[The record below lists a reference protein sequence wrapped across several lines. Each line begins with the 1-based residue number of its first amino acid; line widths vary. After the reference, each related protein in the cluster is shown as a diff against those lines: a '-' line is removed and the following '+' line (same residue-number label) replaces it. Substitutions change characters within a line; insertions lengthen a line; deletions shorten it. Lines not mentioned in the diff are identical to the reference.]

1 MSKIDDCIKAKAAE
15 GKISAKKATVIA
27 ENFREDVDTVKAM
40 YGMSTQEAERAV
52 ADTIVDIQETLTLQ
66 RKAAAVAQ
74 FDVLQD
80 LQAQVKKHVDAGEGA
95 DVAVMGRLSFDPDG
109 RYTGTSLDARAN
121 NIKGVAHRRLNAFFE
136 QFRRRN
142 VGTTQ
147 KLDGIEDVVREIQGK
162 DTGSTVAKEMA
173 GGIKDALEYLM
184 GRMQRAGVSLAHQEA
199 SLFHRWDNTRVAR
212 VTQEQWIDS
221 VWNHIDR
228 ENMLSEIGLPIN
240 DRDLRLSLEEIYKSI
255 STRGL
260 IDVAELGDR
269 AGQTVTRGRRE
280 ATNLGMR
287 KGGGR
292 FLKWKSPE
300 SWMEVHKMYG
310 RGNLFEHISSTIDA
324 LSRDVA
330 IAEVLGPH
338 PKATLT
344 AMEKEMDKAF
354 ANQALSKTGMA
365 AARAAEKIGGP
376 KQQLNA
382 LFNVVTG
389 NANVTS
395 NGIVASL
402 SQANRNVFISALLGS
417 AFPSAISDTALASV
431 TARMNGMP
439 VGRTVGR
446 IMKIFAQTPFSVAD
460 RQLAINLGFTAQ
472 GWSDR
477 AIGAQRVMGEITGD
491 RFTERM
497 TDVVMRASLLSPWTE
512 AGRYGFQTEMLG
524 HITSQ
529 ASKKFDELDKATRNS
544 FIRHGID
551 EADWNIIRTTQA
563 WKDPT
568 TGAQFIRAEDVAA
581 RSDEGFEAGNKLQDA
596 IFIETEFAIPQSN
609 PRIQAAVT
617 GGNPAGTFWGE
628 VSRNTAMFKSFPL
641 SIIFLH
647 WRRAMRGRNPITKA
661 EYVAWGIMGMTMMG
675 ALGEQ
680 AINMSKGKKPE
691 PMDADFWRRAWIRG
705 GSGGLFADTLFRESG
720 GFGSNII
727 TDLLGP
733 VARQIDSAVSDLG
746 AANVGKLLKGEETF
760 VMRDLVRLLNESAP
774 GHTLFYLRLAYER
787 ILLDELKRATDPKAA
802 NGFRRIQQRVR
813 EEQDTTFFSP
823 PGQGPFR

>member
-1 MSKIDDCIKAKAAE
+1 MSKIDECIKAKAAE
-15 GKISAKKATVIA
+15 GKVSAKKAVGIA
-27 ENFREDVDTVKAM
+27 QNFRDDVDTVKAM
-40 YGMSTQEAERAV
+40 YGLSTEEAEKAV
-52 ADTIVDIQETLTLQ
+52 AATIVGIREEATLV
-66 RKAAAVAQ
+66 RKAEAAAQ
-74 FDVLQD
+74 FDIIQD
-80 LQAQVKKHVDAGEGA
+80 LQTHVKKHIDAGEGA
-95 DVAVMGRLSFDPDG
+95 DVGVYGRLSFDPTS
-109 RYTGTSLDARAN
+109 RYTGPSLDARTFVV
-121 NIKGVAHRRLNAFFE
+121 KGIAHRRIDAFLK

-184 GRMQRAGVSLAHQEA
+184 GRMQRAGVSLSHQEA

-212 VTQEQWIDS
+212 VTQDEWIDS

-228 ENMLSEIGLPIN
+228 ENMISEIGLPIS
-240 DRDLRLSLEEIYKSI
+240 DKDLRLSLQEIYKSVT
-255 STRGL
+255 TRGL
-260 IDVAELGDR
+260 VDVAELGDR
-269 AGQTVTRGRRE
+269 AGQVVTRGRRE

-292 FLKWKSPE
+292 FLKWKSPD

-310 RGNLFEHISSTIDA
+310 RGNLFEHISATIDS

-344 AMEKEMDKAF
+344 AMEREMDTAF

-365 AARAAEKIGGP
+365 AAKAAEKIGGP
-376 KQQLNA
+376 KSQLHA

-389 NANVTS
+389 NANVTDL
-395 NGIVASL
+395 GIVASI
-402 SQANRNVFISALLGS
+402 SQANRNVFISSLLGS
-417 AFPSAISDTALASV
+417 SFLSAISDTALASV

-446 IMKIFAQTPFSVAD
+446 IMKIFAQTPVSTLD
-460 RQLAINLGFTAQ
+460 RELAINLGFTAQ

-512 AGRYGFQTEMLG
+512 AGRYGFQTEMLS
-524 HITSQ
+524 HISSQ
-529 ASKKFDELDKATRNS
+529 ASKRFDELDKATKES
-544 FIRHGID
+544 FQRHGIE
-551 EADWNIIRTTQA
+551 EADWEIIRTTQK
-563 WKDPT
+563 WKDPE

-581 RSDEGFEAGNKLQDA
+581 QGDEAFEAGNKLQEA

-609 PRIQAAVT
+609 PRIQARMT
-617 GGNPAGTFWGE
+617 GGNAAGTFWGE
-628 VSRNTAMFKSFPL
+628 VSRNTAMFKSFPV
-641 SIIFLH
+641 SIMFLH
-647 WRRAMRGRNPITKA
+647 WQRAMRARNPITKA
-661 EYVAWGIMGMTMMG
+661 EYVAWGLIGMTMMG

-680 AINMSKGKKPE
+680 AINISKGKKPE
-691 PMDADFWRRAWIRG
+691 PMDAAFWNRAWIRG

-733 VARQIDSAVSDLG
+733 VARQADLAISDLG
-746 AANVGKLLKGEETF
+746 AANVSKLLKGEETT
-760 VMRDLVRLLNESAP
+760 VGRDLTRLLNESAP

-787 ILLDELKRATDPKAA
+787 ILLDEIKRATDPKAA
-802 NGFRRIQQRVR
+802 NGFRRIRKRVR

-823 PGQGPFR
+823 PGQGLF

>member
-15 GKISAKKATVIA
+15 GKVSAKKAAVIA

-74 FDVLQD
+74 FDILQD
-80 LQAQVKKHVDAGEGA
+80 LGAQVQKHIDAGEGA
-95 DVAVMGRLSFDPDG
+95 DVAVMGRLSFDPAG
-109 RYTGTSLDARAN
+109 RYTGPSVDARVN
-121 NIKGVAHRRLNAFFE
+121 SVKGIAHRRLNAFFE

-184 GRMQRAGVSLAHQEA
+184 GRMQRAGVSLGHQEA
-199 SLFHRWDNTRVAR
+199 NLFHRWDNTRVAR

-240 DRDLRLSLEEIYKSI
+240 DRDLRLSLQEIYKSI

-269 AGQTVTRGRRE
+269 AGQVVTRGRRE

-344 AMEKEMDKAF
+344 AMEKEMDTAF

-376 KQQLNA
+376 KSQLHA

-395 NGIVASL
+395 NGVVASI
-402 SQANRNVFISALLGS
+402 SQANRNIFISALLGS
-417 AFPSAISDTALASV
+417 SWLSAIADIPLSAV
-431 TARMNGMP
+431 TSRMNGVP
-439 VGRTVGR
+439 VGRTLGR
-446 IMKIFAQTPFSVAD
+446 MMKIFTQTPFTVAE
-460 RQLAINLGFTAQ
+460 RQLALPGRPS
-472 GWSDR
+472 WSY
-477 AIGAQRVMGEITGD
+477 
-491 RFTERM
+491 
-497 TDVVMRASLLSPWTE
+497 P
-512 AGRYGFQTEMLG
+512 
-524 HITSQ
+524 
-529 ASKKFDELDKATRNS
+529 
-544 FIRHGID
+544 
-551 EADWNIIRTTQA
+551 
-563 WKDPT
+563 
-568 TGAQFIRAEDVAA
+568 
-581 RSDEGFEAGNKLQDA
+581 
-596 IFIETEFAIPQSN
+596 
-609 PRIQAAVT
+609 
-617 GGNPAGTFWGE
+617 
-628 VSRNTAMFKSFPL
+628 
-641 SIIFLH
+641 
-647 WRRAMRGRNPITKA
+647 
-661 EYVAWGIMGMTMMG
+661 
-675 ALGEQ
+675 
-680 AINMSKGKKPE
+680 
-691 PMDADFWRRAWIRG
+691 
-705 GSGGLFADTLFRESG
+705 
-720 GFGSNII
+720 
-727 TDLLGP
+727 
-733 VARQIDSAVSDLG
+733 
-746 AANVGKLLKGEETF
+746 
-760 VMRDLVRLLNESAP
+760 
-774 GHTLFYLRLAYER
+774 
-787 ILLDELKRATDPKAA
+787 
-802 NGFRRIQQRVR
+802 
-813 EEQDTTFFSP
+813 
-823 PGQGPFR
+823 